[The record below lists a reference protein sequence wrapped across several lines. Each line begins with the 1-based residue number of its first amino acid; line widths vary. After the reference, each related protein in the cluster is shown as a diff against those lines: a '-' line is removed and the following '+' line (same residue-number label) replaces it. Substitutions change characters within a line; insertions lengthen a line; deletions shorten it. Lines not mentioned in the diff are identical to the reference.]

1 MSEAEAPMPYPTDL
15 AAHVTTAWIYDRTV
29 WQADAE
35 FINLVSILTP
45 GVPSRLYPLNLRSLR
60 PPLGLLEAYRAQQIT
75 WDDFQAWYRAHLEEY
90 NWWESLK
97 NVSRSLTRA
106 PQVIILGSEKADADG
121 EAGVRCARRLF
132 RAWLLGTEVQS

>member
-1 MSEAEAPMPYPTDL
+1 MSEAEAPTPYPTDL
-15 AAHVTTAWIYDRTV
+15 AAHVTTAWIYDRSV

-60 PPLGLLEAYRAQQIT
+60 PPLGLLEAYRA
-75 WDDFQAWYRAHLEEY
+75 HLEEY

-97 NVSRSLTRA
+97 NVARSLTRA